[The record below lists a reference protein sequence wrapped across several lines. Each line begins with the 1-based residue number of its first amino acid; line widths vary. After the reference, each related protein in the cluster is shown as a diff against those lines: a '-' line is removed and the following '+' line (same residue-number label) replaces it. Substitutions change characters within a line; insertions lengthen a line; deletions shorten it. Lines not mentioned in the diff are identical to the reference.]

1 VALQDAHMQ
10 LLTEMTNVGTH
21 IVARRSQRVDA
32 NIDGTIYCEL
42 GSSSF
47 AGLRALKRH
56 ACAGTACAATE
67 SVFRPLAAFVEHIGR
82 KHSGGPSLPRGVQCW
97 QGPTTYTTRA
107 HSMKCGAHLLPVAV
121 VLCVLL
127 PECCA

>member
-1 VALQDAHMQ
+1 MQDAHMQ

-56 ACAGTACAATE
+56 VCAGTACAATE
-67 SVFRPLAAFVEHIGR
+67 SVFRPLAAFAEHIGR
-82 KHSGGPSLPRGVQCW
+82 EHS
-97 QGPTTYTTRA
+97 
-107 HSMKCGAHLLPVAV
+107 
-121 VLCVLL
+121 
-127 PECCA
+127 